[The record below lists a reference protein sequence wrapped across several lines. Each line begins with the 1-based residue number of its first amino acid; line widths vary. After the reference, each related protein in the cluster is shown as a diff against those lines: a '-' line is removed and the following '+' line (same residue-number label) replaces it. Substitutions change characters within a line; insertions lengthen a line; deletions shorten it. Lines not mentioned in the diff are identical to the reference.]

1 MQLCDGLI
9 YTDFNHSR
17 GPGLHSSV
25 RGQRSYW
32 WLERIWLWDAGVT
45 YLPWFSF
52 TVIQLLYKLFPQ
64 AVSGIKWIE
73 SAESVEIVGPRHH
86 QGDENITVRKIP
98 SKTHNTTVCVCVCV
112 SMLFYTLSTWYCS
125 EMAKGKAENLDMA
138 IYLES
143 FWFWNLVLS
152 TIDDF
157 GSRGGRWPPKT
168 PPGTR
173 VNVPAL
179 S

>member
-1 MQLCDGLI
+1 MQLCDGLV

-64 AVSGIKWIE
+64 AISGIKWIE
-73 SAESVEIVGPRHH
+73 RKCRKCRSCDYQDMQRFDTLWGPKQSASQSKRPTAIRKPTMIGTKLRIVGPRHH
-86 QGDENITVRKIP
+86 QGDENITVRKIT
-98 SKTHNTTVCVCVCV
+98 SKTHNTTVCV
-112 SMLFYTLSTWYCS
+112 W
-125 EMAKGKAENLDMA
+125 
-138 IYLES
+138 
-143 FWFWNLVLS
+143 VL
-152 TIDDF
+152 
-157 GSRGGRWPPKT
+157 
-168 PPGTR
+168 GT
-173 VNVPAL
+173 
-179 S
+179 